1 MFTYKL
7 FLNDNNNVLFTY
19 FLKSEKYIVITP
31 TDEFYK
37 KFGSE
42 GIIKNVS
49 QIIDVYDH
57 LLSPIFI
64 NKTSVTI
71 ECSFYDNL
79 VYDDIAFDIIQFYI
93 NNIGEYIDFEYTT
106 DIYSYWTF
114 SFKITNY
121 QLLLELL

>member
-7 FLNDNNNVLFTY
+7 FLNDNNNVMFTH
-19 FLKSEKYIVITP
+19 FIRSEKYIVITP

-49 QIIDVYDH
+49 QI
-57 LLSPIFI
+57 LSPIFI

-71 ECSFYDNL
+71 ECSIYDNL
-79 VYDDIAFDIIQFYI
+79 VYNDIAFDVIQFYI
-93 NNIGEYIDFEYTT
+93 NNIGEYIDFEYTI